1 MIGTECPECA
11 TDLARVTLF
20 ESLPP
25 KDLLQ
30 LATVV
35 RREHFPRDATLFL
48 QGQRADRFYVLVEGA
63 VKLFRTSPDG
73 RQQILHT
80 VMPPNAFAEAAVF
93 AGGRYPAHAVAMKPS
108 ECLLLPRCE
117 FVHLLG
123 RHPELTMRVLASMS
137 RRLQDFVSL
146 IEDLSLREVSARLA
160 RYLLQEAERHGRR
173 KFRLAM
179 PKGELARQLGT
190 TPETL
195 SRTFTRMDDR
205 GLLSTSGQTVHLL
218 DADRLAALL
227 EQ

>member
-1 MIGTECPECA
+1 MIGTECPQCA

-30 LATVV
+30 LASVV
-35 RREHFPRDATLFL
+35 RREHFPRDATIFL

-80 VMPPNAFAEAAVF
+80 VLPPNAFAEAAVF
-93 AGGRYPAHAVAMKPS
+93 AGARYPAHAVAMKPS
-108 ECLLLPRCE
+108 ECLLLPREE
-117 FVHLLG
+117 FVELLG
-123 RHPELTMRVLASMS
+123 RQPELTLRVLASMS
-137 RRLQDFVSL
+137 RRLQEFVGL

-160 RYLLQEAERHGRR
+160 RHLLQEADRHGRR
-173 KFRLAM
+173 KFRLSM

-190 TPETL
+190 TAETL
-195 SRTFTRMDDR
+195 SRTFTRLADR
-205 GLLSTSGQTVHLL
+205 GLLATTGQTVHVL
-218 DADRLAALL
+218 DADRLAVLL

>member
-1 MIGTECPECA
+1 MTGIDCPQCA
-11 TDLARVTLF
+11 TDLARVSLF

-30 LATVV
+30 LASVA

-80 VMPPNAFAEAAVF
+80 VTPPNAFAEAAVF
-93 AGGRYPAHAVAMKPS
+93 AGARYPAHAVAMKPS
-108 ECLLLPRCE
+108 ECLLMPRQE
-117 FVHLLG
+117 FVDLLG
-123 RHPELTMRVLASMS
+123 RYPELTMRVLASMS
-137 RRLQDFVSL
+137 RRLQDFVNL

-160 RYLLQEAERHGRR
+160 RYLLEEADRHERR
-173 KFRLAM
+173 KFRLSM

-205 GLLSTSGQTVHLL
+205 GLLTTSGQTVHLL
-218 DADRLAALL
+218 DTDRLAAML
-227 EQ
+227 EE

>member
-30 LATVV
+30 LASVV

-80 VMPPNAFAEAAVF
+80 VLPPNAFAEAAVF
-93 AGGRYPAHAVAMKPS
+93 AGGRYPVHAVAIKPS
-108 ECLLLPRCE
+108 ECLLLPRSE
-117 FVHLLG
+117 FVALLG

-173 KFRLAM
+173 KFRLPI

-195 SRTFTRMDDR
+195 SRTFTRMDDC
-205 GLLSTSGQTVHLL
+205 GLLATSGQTVHLL

>member
-123 RHPELTMRVLASMS
+123 RHPAG
-137 RRLQDFVSL
+137 RR
-146 IEDLSLREVSARLA
+146 RA
-160 RYLLQEAERHGRR
+160 RHGRVPR
-173 KFRLAM
+173 R
-179 PKGELARQLGT
+179 PLGAA
-190 TPETL
+190 PPPP
-195 SRTFTRMDDR
+195 
-205 GLLSTSGQTVHLL
+205 GLTVTAGSGGSG
-218 DADRLAALL
+218 R
-227 EQ
+227 